1 MKRLH
6 MPLSVKLASALIALG
21 FHPRAAARA
30 AGIELPPLPELFD
43 DGRYD
48 NIPDVPIEFDHD
60 PCLEMRLEEG
70 IHIEAND
77 PRFIMPRAKPEHDRK
92 TNGDPAVPLSGDKS
106 KLAKTERLEKAEAE
120 FRARLEATFREC
132 FDPPPRPKP
141 KRRIPARKNPW
152 PKGRKFQQ
160 RRKP

>member
-1 MKRLH
+1 MNKG
-6 MPLSVKLASALIALG
+6 VKLASALIALG

-106 KLAKTERLEKAEAE
+106 KLAKIDRIEKDEAAFRLRLEMGMWVK
-120 FRARLEATFREC
+120 
-132 FDPPPRPKP
+132 DPPPRPKP
-141 KRRIPARKNPW
+141 KRRIPARKW
-152 PKGRKFQQ
+152 PKGRKFQ
-160 RRKP
+160 RRAK